1 MLILLEYDK
10 LLLLIVLDI
19 LPIQSYPC
27 PKLEIDKGEK
37 QT

>member
-1 MLILLEYDK
+1 MLRA
-10 LLLLIVLDI
+10 LIRLDI

-27 PKLEIDKGEK
+27 SKLEIDKGEK